1 MKRRSK
7 VTLPDGSTGCQ
18 DIDLRK
24 RLNLS
29 YLRYTNMLGRR
40 YVDLLPPRH
49 PKRTTCPTA
58 SWTCRRSRSALFHYA
73 FNPIDERVVAYRPI
87 RNTYM
92 TLRKAAWSGLKPMPD
107 ILRYVPSRAA
117 PVLLL
122 PSKNGWS
129 DMMPKAYLHALS
141 IALGYRLA
149 PPKVWSGCA
158 NAESRSPS
166 SRKPSSPPNRSIAD
180 AWIAR
185 TSSLEKAR
193 TLTWQALRTH
203 LRTRP

>member
-1 MKRRSK
+1 MRAPAATAGRPDEAPQESHPARRK
-7 VTLPDGSTGCQ
+7 HGLPGNRPAQ
-18 DIDLRK
+18 EAQPKLPA
-24 RLNLS
+24 LHQHA
-29 YLRYTNMLGRR
+29 GRR

-122 PSKNGWS
+122 PSK
-129 DMMPKAYLHALS
+129 
-141 IALGYRLA
+141 
-149 PPKVWSGCA
+149 
-158 NAESRSPS
+158 
-166 SRKPSSPPNRSIAD
+166 
-180 AWIAR
+180 
-185 TSSLEKAR
+185 TF
-193 TLTWQALRTH
+193 
-203 LRTRP
+203 